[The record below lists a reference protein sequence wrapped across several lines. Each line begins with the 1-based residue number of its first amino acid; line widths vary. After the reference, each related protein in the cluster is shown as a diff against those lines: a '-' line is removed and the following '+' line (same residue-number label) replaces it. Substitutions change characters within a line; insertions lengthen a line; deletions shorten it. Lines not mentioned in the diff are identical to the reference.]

1 MPVGQVMNGSNHL
14 HIACRSKPHRT
25 VEDFKMV
32 RQQFDEWRQ
41 TNSLR
46 TMNDWNSWLAFRA
59 RKTLKAKG
67 VTSGHGDLEGQ
78 CKRQFLRAF
87 ANNDDGLKD
96 CTYTE
101 LASWLTGIGYP
112 TTADD
117 VKNAKRS
124 KAALTDWSLVN
135 DAQVKALLD
144 AIGVRYGW
152 SKV

>member
-1 MPVGQVMNGSNHL
+1 M
-14 HIACRSKPHRT
+14 
-25 VEDFKMV
+25 
-32 RQQFDEWRQ
+32 
-41 TNSLR
+41 
-46 TMNDWNSWLAFRA
+46 
-59 RKTLKAKG
+59 
-67 VTSGHGDLEGQ
+67 
-78 CKRQFLRAF
+78 
-87 ANNDDGLKD
+87 
-96 CTYTE
+96 

-152 SKV
+152 PKV